1 MTHINRHFNRRR
13 FLTISAAFGLAGA
26 AAQAQ
31 AGSDVVRWRGRALGA
46 NASMILTGLSQTQ
59 AEPIFRAVQQELT
72 RLEGIFSLYVENSE
86 IVRLNATGRLDNP
99 SLEMLE
105 VLSLS
110 ASLNHA
116 TDGAFDPTV
125 QPLWRALAQ
134 GGDLEVAQA
143 VVGWENVRFDTGAV
157 RLLRPGMGLTLNGI
171 AQGYIT
177 DRIAEVLRGYAVENL
192 LIDMGEI
199 VAIGTKPGGRDW
211 QAGIARPDGQIMRH
225 IALGD
230 RALATSA
237 PYGTVLTTQNKLGH
251 IIDPK
256 AGLKKPKQTL
266 VSISA
271 GSAVVADG
279 LSTACCLLD
288 ADKARSAV
296 AIFGGAEIELII

>member
-1 MTHINRHFNRRR
+1 
-13 FLTISAAFGLAGA
+13 
-26 AAQAQ
+26 
-31 AGSDVVRWRGRALGA
+31 
-46 NASMILTGLSQTQ
+46 MILTGLSQTQ

-72 RLEGIFSLYVENSE
+72 RLEEIFSLYVDNSE
-86 IVRLNATGRLDNP
+86 ITRLNATGRLDNP
-99 SLEMLE
+99 SSEMLE

-110 ASLNHA
+110 GSLNHA

-125 QPLWRALAQ
+125 QPLWLALAQ
-134 GGDLEVAQA
+134 GRDLGTAQA

-177 DRIAEVLRGYAVENL
+177 DRIADVLRGYTVESM

-199 VAIGTKPGGRDW
+199 VAIGTKPDGRDW
-211 QAGIARPDGQIMRH
+211 QAGIARPDGQIVRH

-237 PYGTVLTTQNKLGH
+237 PYGTVLSAPNKPGH

-256 AGLKKPKQTL
+256 AGSKTSKQTL

-271 GSAVVADG
+271 GLAVVADG

-296 AIFGGAEIELII
+296 AIFGGAKIELII

>member
-1 MTHINRHFNRRR
+1 MTCLTRRR
-13 FLTISAAFGLAGA
+13 FLTISAAFGIAGGT
-26 AAQAQ
+26 AQAEEVQ
-31 AGSDVVRWRGRALGA
+31 RWRGRALGA
-46 NASMILTGLSQTQ
+46 NASMILTGLNAAR
-59 AEPIFRAVQQELT
+59 AEPIFRVVQQELT
-72 RLEGIFSLYVENSE
+72 RLEGIFSLYVDNSE
-86 IVRLNATGRLDNP
+86 ITRLNATGRLDNP
-99 SLEMLE
+99 TSEMLE

-110 ASLNHA
+110 GSLHRA
-116 TDGAFDPTV
+116 TNGAFDPTV

-134 GGDLEVAQA
+134 GDDPAKARA

-177 DRIAEVLRGYAVENL
+177 DRVADVLRGNMVESL

-211 QAGIARPDGQIMRH
+211 RAGIARPDGQIVRH
-225 IALGD
+225 VALGD

-237 PYGTVLTTQNKLGH
+237 PYGTVLPAPNKLGH

-256 AGLKKPKQTL
+256 AGSNGPKQTL

-271 GSAVVADG
+271 GSAAVADG

-288 ADKARSAV
+288 AGNARSAV
-296 AIFGGAEIELII
+296 TVFDGAKIELIT